1 MTHDGPRLK
10 KKTAGLVVG
19 YRAHWC
25 AVCKG
30 TGSRRGRKKASYGIS
45 LNIDS
50 YLSLGWAAFENEHL
64 ACLSQ
69 SATPFQIQR
78 LPGGLSRCLQP
89 RVLL

>member
-1 MTHDGPRLK
+1 MGLDLK
-10 KKTAGLVVG
+10 KPTAGLVVG
-19 YRAHWC
+19 YKAHWC

-50 YLSLGWAAFENEHL
+50 YLSLSWAAFEKEHL

-69 SATPFQIQR
+69 SVTPFQIQR
-78 LPGGLSRCLQP
+78 LPGGLSPCLQP
-89 RVLL
+89 RLLL